1 MKNEYIFLYNKMLYG
16 NKERFII
23 NKFKNLKN
31 LKENLNFNRN
41 FLMFCREFDLS

>member
-1 MKNEYIFLYNKMLYG
+1 MEIKRDLF
-16 NKERFII
+16 I

>member
-1 MKNEYIFLYNKMLYG
+1 MEIKRDLF
-16 NKERFII
+16 I
-23 NKFKNLKN
+23 NKFKNFKK

>member
-1 MKNEYIFLYNKMLYG
+1 MEIKRDLF
-16 NKERFII
+16 I
-23 NKFKNLKN
+23 NKFKNFKN

>member
-1 MKNEYIFLYNKMLYG
+1 MEIKRDLFINIF
-16 NKERFII
+16 I
-23 NKFKNLKN
+23 NLKN

>member
-1 MKNEYIFLYNKMLYG
+1 MEIKRDLF
-16 NKERFII
+16 I

-41 FLMFCREFDLS
+41 LLMFCREFDLS

>member
-1 MKNEYIFLYNKMLYG
+1 MEIKRDIF
-16 NKERFII
+16 I
-23 NKFKNLKN
+23 NKFKKN

>member
-1 MKNEYIFLYNKMLYG
+1 MEIKRDLF
-16 NKERFII
+16 I

-41 FLMFCREFDLS
+41 FLMF